1 MGRLPWSTWVLTR
14 MSSGQ
19 PRMSSLL
26 PLRLSSQE
34 TEESPRRRL
43 LVPSLPGL
51 TNKESP
57 SHKKHGISWRLLS
70 MKLMP
75 MVMVS
80 LPVRNSTL
88 LSLRRKPLDQ
98 KERREERKESLS
110 SNSANT
116 EQFCSTVTYA
126 ADYQRA
132 YTCYINTGFFNT

>member
-1 MGRLPWSTWVLTR
+1 MGELTR
-14 MSSGQ
+14 MASGQ

-75 MVMVS
+75 MVIVS

-98 KERREERKESLS
+98 KERKESLS

-132 YTCYINTGFFNT
+132 YTCY

>member
-1 MGRLPWSTWVLTR
+1 MGSTWVLTR

-34 TEESPRRRL
+34 MEESPRRRL

-51 TNKESP
+51 TNKVPP
-57 SHKKHGISWRLLS
+57 SHRKHGTSW
-70 MKLMP
+70 
-75 MVMVS
+75 
-80 LPVRNSTL
+80 TL

-110 SNSANT
+110 SKSANT